1 MSATTI
7 STHFPSGKPFAKTLF
22 AFVSML
28 FMVNL
33 RESLD
38 VATTAK
44 ESDAAWAW
52 GL

>member
-7 STHFPSGKPFAKTLF
+7 STNFPNGKTFAKTFF

-38 VATTAK
+38 AAASGRK
-44 ESDAAWAW
+44 SDAAWTW

>member
-38 VATTAK
+38 ATTAGK